1 MPPNSFYITF
11 VPETPL
17 MADTLSKTIYR
28 QLFSD
33 AEWDLI
39 YNSVGYAL
47 DDDEEEPEIVYSIYN
62 KIHAIFDEEN

>member
-1 MPPNSFYITF
+1 
-11 VPETPL
+11 

-33 AEWDLI
+33 AEWDMI
-39 YNSVGYAL
+39 YNFVGHAL
-47 DDDEEEPEIVYSIYN
+47 DDDEEEPEIVYSIRN